1 MEEFR
6 PTALPLVTVDPY
18 FNIWSFSD
26 RLYDDVPR
34 HWTGKKNAMTG
45 LLRVDGTWFRFL
57 GKIEQSLENYFA
69 EPPALEQKSVEIL
82 PTRTRY
88 RFENG
93 SVALSVEFFTPLL
106 MDDWKLMSRPVS
118 YIGYKVETKDGK
130 PHDLCVY
137 LDVGAEAAVNTTDQ
151 SVRFSRTENS
161 IRCGRGGQGM
171 LAESGDDRR
180 IDWGWLH
187 LAAPGHTPVIWN
199 TAQKRRLL
207 GDEAETGQHGPEEL
221 DDGMSRL
228 DGGEYAVRD
237 GYPALGCYRSGK
249 AAAGAP
255 FAGVVCVAYDDIHSL
270 EYFGRPADAYWKKD
284 GESFDRMLAQAVRDY
299 GEVSGRAARFDERLQ
314 ADARKIGGE
323 YCRLLSLAY
332 RQVVAAHKLTFSG
345 GEIQF
350 LSKECFSNGC
360 IGTVDVTYPSIP
372 LFLKYCPR
380 LIEGMLNPIF
390 RFAAGGEWKFP
401 FAPHD
406 VGQYPLANGQVYG
419 CRGKTREASLSGQMP
434 VEECGNMIL
443 CVAALC
449 KWENDLSYARGHREQ
464 LEQWAQYLKRTG
476 WDPENQLCTD
486 DFAGHMAHNCNL
498 SVKAI
503 LALAAW
509 GKLLEGMGEAEQGR
523 GYRSTALEWAAAWEK
538 AAFAGDH
545 YKLTFPDSGTWS
557 LKYNLVWDRLLDLNV
572 FDRKVAE
579 TEIAYYKKK
588 FHPYGIPLDSRS
600 DYTKSDWQM
609 WTAALTGDAQYRDA
623 VIQAM
628 TRALRDMDQRV
639 PFPDWYYTE
648 KAKKCHF
655 QNRTVQGGLFICLLA
670 QD

>member
-1 MEEFR
+1 
-6 PTALPLVTVDPY
+6 
-18 FNIWSFSD
+18 
-26 RLYDDVPR
+26 
-34 HWTGKKNAMTG
+34 
-45 LLRVDGTWFRFL
+45 
-57 GKIEQSLENYFA
+57 
-69 EPPALEQKSVEIL
+69 
-82 PTRTRY
+82 
-88 RFENG
+88 
-93 SVALSVEFFTPLL
+93 
-106 MDDWKLMSRPVS
+106 
-118 YIGYKVETKDGK
+118 
-130 PHDLCVY
+130 
-137 LDVGAEAAVNTTDQ
+137 
-151 SVRFSRTENS
+151 
-161 IRCGRGGQGM
+161 
-171 LAESGDDRR
+171 
-180 IDWGWLH
+180 
-187 LAAPGHTPVIWN
+187 
-199 TAQKRRLL
+199 
-207 GDEAETGQHGPEEL
+207 
-221 DDGMSRL
+221 
-228 DGGEYAVRD
+228 
-237 GYPALGCYRSGK
+237 
-249 AAAGAP
+249 
-255 FAGVVCVAYDDIHSL
+255 
-270 EYFGRPADAYWKKD
+270 
-284 GESFDRMLAQAVRDY
+284 
-299 GEVSGRAARFDERLQ
+299 
-314 ADARKIGGE
+314 
-323 YCRLLSLAY
+323 
-332 RQVVAAHKLTFSG
+332 
-345 GEIQF
+345 
-350 LSKECFSNGC
+350 
-360 IGTVDVTYPSIP
+360 
-372 LFLKYCPR
+372 
-380 LIEGMLNPIF
+380 MLNPIF

-449 KWENDLSYARGHREQ
+449 KWENDLSYARGHRKQ